1 MSFRPRIRSI
11 RVVSVAAL
19 TALVFGAAVGGC
31 NANRAT
37 KVKQPKVLPEK
48 TTVIRVFTPPWY
60 DAQDR
65 KDDDRLVTT
74 AQAVGANQ
82 TISESLAIN
91 QARQAMAL
99 TIDARVDVLQRNFQ
113 EQVEAANDLRLLQ
126 RFQGVNAIVASHAL
140 HGSVVKRKETYLEP
154 NGDYRTFVLM
164 ELDDRQVDAAYLD
177 QAKQIDELETRLRSG
192 EAWAELER
200 RAKELR
206 QERANRGR
214 HPLTD
219 KDIQGNSE

>member
-1 MSFRPRIRSI
+1 MSHHTRIIPHRL
-11 RVVSVAAL
+11 SVLVAL
-19 TALVFGAAVGGC
+19 SSALAAVSLAGC
-31 NANRAT
+31 DRT
-37 KVKQPKVLPEK
+37 HVKAPKVVPEL
-48 TTVIRVFTPPWY
+48 TQVTRVFAPEWY
-60 DAQDR
+60 DAEPINEEGL
-65 KDDDRLVTT
+65 LVTT

-99 TIDARVDVLQRNFQ
+99 TIDTRVDVLQRNFQ

-126 RFQGVNAIVASHAL
+126 RFQGVNAIVASHSL

-164 ELDDRQVDAAYLD
+164 ELDDRSIDAAYLNRL
-177 QAKQIDELETRLRSG
+177 KQIDELETRLRSG
-192 EAWAELER
+192 EAWAQLER

-206 QERANRGR
+206 EEKAQGGSA
-214 HPLTD
+214 PTTD
-219 KDIQGNSE
+219 KEILGDSGK